1 MEEYLEKIY
10 SDPKHEAG
18 FSGVEKLFRF
28 VKKEGVF
35 ELSRKQIKQWLEGN
49 DTYTLHRPV
58 RRKFTRSRVIA
69 YGMDDVWQMDL
80 ADLSSISR
88 HNSGY
93 KYLLTCIDV
102 LSKFAWVIPLKDKT
116 GKSLVSALKQIIQSS
131 KREPYHIQT
140 DKGTEFT
147 NKQFQS
153 FLKEKDILFYT
164 TQNTVK
170 ACVVERFNRSIKE
183 RMYKYFTHRNTLKY
197 MPVLTKLVHAYN
209 NSYHRSIKTKPILVN
224 KGNEGDVWK
233 TLYESKSK
241 SSNVKSSKYSVGE
254 RVRISKAKRTFEKG
268 YLPNWT
274 EEVFNVKQKKKRDV
288 PVYDLV
294 DDHGEKVLGTFY
306 EQELQKVNKGKDDVY
321 RVEKILKKR
330 KRGGKTEYLVKF
342 LGYPSSFNQW
352 VDNIQKSDDVA

>member
-1 MEEYLEKIY
+1 
-10 SDPKHEAG
+10 
-18 FSGVEKLFRF
+18 
-28 VKKEGVF
+28 
-35 ELSRKQIKQWLEGN
+35 
-49 DTYTLHRPV
+49 
-58 RRKFTRSRVIA
+58 
-69 YGMDDVWQMDL
+69 
-80 ADLSSISR
+80 
-88 HNSGY
+88 
-93 KYLLTCIDV
+93 
-102 LSKFAWVIPLKDKT
+102 
-116 GKSLVSALKQIIQSS
+116 
-131 KREPYHIQT
+131 
-140 DKGTEFT
+140 
-147 NKQFQS
+147 
-153 FLKEKDILFYT
+153 
-164 TQNTVK
+164 
-170 ACVVERFNRSIKE
+170 
-183 RMYKYFTHRNTLKY
+183 